1 MLVTLQ
7 PPALSSTPML
17 LAVTPLPRPLTTPEV
32 RENKVKNCFVLLK
45 VRSGSL
51 GKRVRC
57 TTTTRGARDR
67 EVRKCGTEMKPYLLS
82 RRCISS
88 GLSRP
93 KESGDQEANS
103 TDNYSCGFAA
113 FVDRRAERLCRF
125 PGGLCTLNRDCI
137 NIAMR
142 AVLDRWY

>member
-7 PPALSSTPML
+7 PPALSNTPML

-32 RENKVKNCFVLLK
+32 GGNEVKNCFLLLK
-45 VRSGSL
+45 VGFAGQKSTLHDDNQRCKGQRGS
-51 GKRVRC
+51 
-57 TTTTRGARDR
+57 
-67 EVRKCGTEMKPYLLS
+67 KCGTETEPYLLS

-93 KESGDQEANS
+93 KESGDQEAIS
-103 TDNYSCGFAA
+103 SDNYSCGFAA

-125 PGGLCTLNRDCI
+125 PGALCTLNRDSI
-137 NIAMR
+137 NVAMST
-142 AVLDRWY
+142 VLDRWY